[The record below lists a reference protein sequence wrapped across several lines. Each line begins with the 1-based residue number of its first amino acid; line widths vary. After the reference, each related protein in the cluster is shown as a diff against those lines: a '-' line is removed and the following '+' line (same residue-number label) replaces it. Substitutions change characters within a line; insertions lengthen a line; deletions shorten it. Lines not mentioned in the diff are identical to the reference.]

1 MKNFPPFRLDTTNQC
16 LWRRRDKGDDERI
29 LLTPKSFAV
38 LRYLVE
44 HAGRLVTHDE
54 LLEAVWPGT
63 FIQPQAIKKSI
74 VDLRIALADRAK
86 KPLFIETLHRRGY
99 RFIAA
104 VSEGTGVPFA
114 VPAAPARGRIVGREH
129 QLGELR
135 DCLQNALRG
144 ERQIVFV
151 TGEPGIGKT
160 ALADEFQRQAA
171 AAAPGLRIAVGQCV
185 EGYGGKEAYYPML
198 EALGQLY
205 RGPGGDSVVETLA
218 AQAPTWL
225 VQFPALVKREQ
236 REMLQREIV
245 GATRERMLREIG
257 DALEMLTAAS
267 PLLLVLEDLQWVD
280 HSTVDLISALSRRR
294 VPAKLMLIATKRPLD
309 IVVPEHP
316 LKALEQE
323 LLLHH
328 LCREITLEP
337 LGEAQVAEFLAAE
350 SSEATVPEGLA
361 KLLYRHTEGNPLF
374 MVAALDHMTERGL
387 VSRESGAWKL
397 RAPLEAISLE
407 VPQKLRRM
415 IEAQINQLTPEEQR
429 ALEAASVAGMAFSP
443 EICAAAANLS
453 RQTFEELCEG
463 LSRRHH
469 IVRSAG
475 TQQFPEGTVCSRYE
489 FVHALYREVSYRL
502 MAPARRANLHLQ
514 IGERL
519 EVLFR
524 ARLSKV
530 AAELVPHFEEGS
542 DWTRAVKYLQLEAE
556 TAGERYAPREA
567 AALLQRALELSG
579 KLPEAE
585 RAGNEIEILKKLAA
599 IYLGSF
605 DPRAVETYRAL
616 AARAANHGLIDVEV
630 HAFVEMAWA
639 TTWVSAPSG
648 LEIIEQALRLNAR
661 QSDPLM
667 RARTRMRCFALRL
680 WAGGWNPQDAEECR
694 KALAEIR
701 LAGDRRAL
709 ATHLLGYSFIQ
720 WISSEYREAHRSAIE
735 NLAVLTGDSAN
746 PYLTGITVYQNA
758 LSILPCLM
766 FLGEWGEALRGI
778 EVAIAVMEKN
788 NDFRSGTLL
797 LYGAWAHFHALD
809 FSRVLA
815 ICESVLPTLQDTPS
829 IHLCLTLAGSAQTA
843 LGNYDRGLELVL
855 RARNDIDRQPVVFD
869 WYLYLMLESALT
881 ELWLA
886 KVDLKRARTEVER
899 FLHLALAT
907 AERTWQAL
915 AWEANARLA
924 IAELDL
930 VSARDCIAKALS
942 TMEGFEVPLAA
953 WRVHSTAGEVCALS
967 GNNDLVE
974 HHRELSR
981 TTIMRLANSLGPEE
995 PLRTTF
1001 LSAPSVRKVLGN
1013 AEANGGTITAD
1024 ARSRSLTKRV
1034 RKSAPRRP

>member
-1 MKNFPPFRLDTTNQC
+1 MKNFPPFRLDTINQC
-16 LWRRRDKGDDERI
+16 LWRRRDKRDDERI

-38 LRYLVE
+38 LHYLVQ

-63 FIQPQAIKKSI
+63 YIQPQAIKKSI
-74 VDLRIALADRAK
+74 VDLRIALEDRAK

-104 VSEGTGVPFA
+104 VSEGTGLPFA
-114 VPAAPARGRIVGREH
+114 VPAAPARSRIVGRE
-129 QLGELR
+129 QPLAELR
-135 DCLQNALRG
+135 DCLENALRG
-144 ERQIVFV
+144 ERQIVFI

-160 ALADEFQRQAA
+160 ALADESQRQAVA
-171 AAAPGLRIAVGQCV
+171 AVPGLRIALGQCV

-198 EALGQLY
+198 EALGQLC

-257 DALEMLTAAS
+257 DALETLTAAS

-280 HSTVDLISALSRRR
+280 HSTVDLISAMARRR
-294 VPAKLMLIATKRPLD
+294 APAKLMLISTKRPLD

-337 LGEAQVAEFLAAE
+337 LGEAQVAEYLAAE
-350 SSEATVPEGLA
+350 SSEATLPEGLV
-361 KLLYRHTEGNPLF
+361 KLLYSHTEGNPLF
-374 MVAALDHMTERGL
+374 MVAALDHMIERGL
-387 VSRESGAWKL
+387 VSREGGAWKL
-397 RAPLEAISLE
+397 RAPLEEIALG

-415 IEAQINQLTPEEQR
+415 IEAQINRLTPEEQR

-443 EICAAAANLS
+443 EICAAAAYLG
-453 RQTFEELCEG
+453 RDTFEDLCEQ

-502 MAPARRANLHLQ
+502 LAPARRANLHLH

-519 EVLFR
+519 ETLFR
-524 ARLSKV
+524 ANLSKV

-542 DWTRAVKYLQLEAE
+542 DWTRAVKYLQVEAE
-556 TAGERYAPREA
+556 TAGKRYAPREA
-567 AALLQRALELSG
+567 ADLLQHAVELSG
-579 KLPEAE
+579 KLPEEE

-616 AARAANHGLIDVEV
+616 GERAAGYGLIDVEV

-639 TTWVSAPSG
+639 TTWVSAPKG
-648 LEIIEQALRLNAR
+648 LELVEQALRLNDR

-694 KALAEIR
+694 NALAEIR

-720 WISSEYREAHRSAIE
+720 WISSEYREAYRSAVE

-758 LSILPCLM
+758 LSMLPCLM

-778 EVAIAVMEKN
+778 EDAIAVMDKN
-788 NDFRSGTLL
+788 SDFRSGTLL

-809 FSRVLA
+809 FDRVVA

-829 IHLCLTLAGSAQTA
+829 VHLCLTLAASAQTA
-843 LGNYDRGLELVL
+843 LGNYDRALELVT
-855 RARNDIDRQPVVFD
+855 RARNDIDRHPVVFD
-869 WYLYLMLESALT
+869 WYLYLLLESALT

-886 KVDLKRARTEVER
+886 KGDLKRARAEAER
-899 FLHLALAT
+899 FLQLALAT

-915 AWEANARLA
+915 AWEANSRIA
-924 IAELDL
+924 IAEVNLEG
-930 VSARDCIAKALS
+930 ARDCIAKALS

-953 WRVHSTAGEVCALS
+953 WRVHATAAELFARS
-967 GNNDLVE
+967 GDNDPVE

-981 TTIMRLANSLGPEE
+981 ATIMKLANSLGPEE

-1013 AEANGGTITAD
+1013 AEATAGTTAD
-1024 ARSRSLTKRV
+1024 VRSSSPTKRV
-1034 RKSAPRRP
+1034 RKTAPRRS